1 MKKDMKVSN
10 PSPTFEHYAQAIFQF
25 SPLKD
30 MYKYELSTE
39 AIDCCASAIHILQSI
54 YHKAELTIQTLSS
67 AYSSFMLNSL
77 FKD

>member
-1 MKKDMKVSN
+1 
-10 PSPTFEHYAQAIFQF
+10 
-25 SPLKD
+25 